1 MNTRTETDALGP
13 VEVPAES
20 YGGSFLVRARANF
33 KISEL
38 RAPDSFK
45 QGLLAIKM
53 AAAEVNGELGYLK
66 PEQVKAI
73 LQAGEEFA
81 EGRFDDEYDLDVYQ
95 AGAGTPYNMAM
106 NEILANRANEILGGT
121 LGKYEFVHPNNHVN
135 ASQSSNDVIPTA
147 IRLGA
152 LLDLRGFM
160 RQSADFLKSLEDKS
174 LEFEKVIKIGRTHL
188 QDAVPV
194 TLGQEFW
201 GYASAV
207 KNAMAR
213 VDTAATELGN
223 LGIGATA
230 TGSGINTHPQFAEKM
245 RAKLSE
251 RLGLPFE
258 AHNPFEGN
266 NSMGC
271 FLAVSGALRSL
282 ATEIL
287 RVCDDLRLMSSGA
300 FGEIQLPE
308 VEPGSSIMP
317 GKVNPSVLECM
328 SMICVQVMG
337 MDHAIALSAQRG
349 QLELNWYTPLIMLD
363 LLHSIQILGNGMDM
377 LRSHCTQ
384 GIKANAED
392 MKTVLENGVGMAT
405 ALAPYMGYHAVAEL
419 VVQAKKERRPFVE
432 LVPAEYKKYLE
443 LQHMTRPNRS

>member
-1 MNTRTETDALGP
+1 MNTRIETDALGP

-33 KISEL
+33 KISDLE
-38 RAPDSFK
+38 AFDSFK

-73 LQAGEEFA
+73 LEAGKEFS
-81 EGRFDDEYDLDVYQ
+81 EGRFDAEYNLDVYQ
-95 AGAGTPYNMAM
+95 AGAGTPYNMCM
-106 NEILANRANEILGGT
+106 NEILANRANEILGGQ
-121 LGKYEFVHPNNHVN
+121 LGKYEYVHPNNHVN

-152 LLDLRGFM
+152 LLDLRAFTP
-160 RQSADFLKSLEDKS
+160 QATDLLKSLEAKS

-201 GYASAV
+201 GYASAL
-207 KNAMAR
+207 KHALDR
-213 VDTAATELGN
+213 LDTASTELGN

-230 TGSGINTHPQFAEKM
+230 TGSGINTHPRFAELM
-245 RAKLSE
+245 RENLSK
-251 RLGLPFE
+251 RFGLSFQ
-258 AHNPFEGN
+258 AQNPFEGN

-271 FLAVSGALRSL
+271 FLAVSSALRGIS
-282 ATEIL
+282 TELL
-287 RVCDDLRLMSSGA
+287 RICDDLRLLSSGA
-300 FGEIQLPE
+300 FSEIQLPE

-337 MDHAIALSAQRG
+337 LDHAIALSAQRG

-363 LLHSIQILGNGMDM
+363 LLHSIQILGNGMQM
-377 LRSHCTQ
+377 LREHCIE

-392 MKTVLENGVGMAT
+392 MKHVLEHGVGMAT
-405 ALAPYMGYHAVAEL
+405 ALAPYMGYHQVAEL
-419 VVQAKKERRPFVE
+419 VVRAKKERVSFAS
-432 LVPAEYKKYLE
+432 LVPDEYKKYLE
-443 LQHMTRPNRS
+443 LDQMTRPNRV